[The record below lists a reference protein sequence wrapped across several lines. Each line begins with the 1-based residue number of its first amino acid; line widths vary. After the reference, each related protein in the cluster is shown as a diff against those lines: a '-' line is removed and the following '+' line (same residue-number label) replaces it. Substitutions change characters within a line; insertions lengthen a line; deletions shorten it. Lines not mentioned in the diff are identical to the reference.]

1 MARLLVAANST
12 WNLDNFRAGLIR
24 ELLRAGHEVTTLSP
38 DSTGIRIDE
47 LDLPHTTWRMERS
60 GIDPRTD
67 IASLLSMFRIIRQA
81 KPDVF
86 LGFTVKPNIYGSIA
100 CRILSV
106 AAIPNVSGLGT
117 TFLSGSAF
125 RRAILFI
132 YRFAFARTKVVF
144 FHNPDDA
151 ALFLEEGVVRA
162 GQARVVPGSGVNT
175 AKFSP
180 TELPPEPKFLMIA
193 RLLADKGVR
202 EYVAAAREL
211 KQKIP
216 GAQFSLLGQIDHHN
230 RSGIAEAE
238 LRQWVGERVIKYLGA
253 TSDVRPFIR
262 ESAVVVLP
270 SYREGLPRT
279 LLEAAAMGRPLIG
292 TDVPGCRQVV
302 RDGVTGYLCKA
313 RSADSLAAAMER
325 FAHAPYAQRVAMAAN
340 ARAMV
345 EDEFDERLVFD
356 AYLRAISSLV
366 TAEP

>member
-1 MARLLVAANST
+1 
-12 WNLDNFRAGLIR
+12 
-24 ELLRAGHEVTTLSP
+24 
-38 DSTGIRIDE
+38 
-47 LDLPHTTWRMERS
+47 
-60 GIDPRTD
+60 
-67 IASLLSMFRIIRQA
+67 
-81 KPDVF
+81 
-86 LGFTVKPNIYGSIA
+86 
-100 CRILSV
+100 
-106 AAIPNVSGLGT
+106 
-117 TFLSGSAF
+117 
-125 RRAILFI
+125 
-132 YRFAFARTKVVF
+132 
-144 FHNPDDA
+144 
-151 ALFLEEGVVRA
+151 
-162 GQARVVPGSGVNT
+162 VVPGSGVNT